1 MILKAL
7 IQHASLFPDVFFFP
21 SFYPSIDLFLYF
33 KSSELGLELGSEL
46 ELELGLELEL
56 ELRLG
61 LG

>member
-1 MILKAL
+1 M
-7 IQHASLFPDVFFFP
+7 HLFFLTFSFFP

-46 ELELGLELEL
+46 ELELGLELGL

-61 LG
+61 LD